1 MFFLCVNGRSPLD
14 GGPKKQYLCT
24 DKTPKTMNKGKTIC
38 GVLKTIRQQVADAN
52 EISYKP
58 AECHHRGDC
67 AGTCPACE
75 AEVKYINQQLDLRR
89 QLGKAVVIAG
99 ISAGLLSAPA
109 FAAGQKPLKPVP
121 KAKSSVKA
129 AEREKDALVIGSTG
143 AAPAPYQVTPQKM
156 DTTKV
161 FGVVEQMPF
170 FPGGDAA
177 LMEFIKKE
185 MVYPAE
191 AKRKGVEGRVI
202 VEFVVERNGRI
213 TSAKVVKSIDPLLDR
228 EALRIVRKMPRWN
241 PGKQAGLTYR
251 VKYVIPITFRL

>member
-1 MFFLCVNGRSPLD
+1 MSANR
-14 GGPKKQYLCT
+14 
-24 DKTPKTMNKGKTIC
+24 GKTIC
-38 GVLKTIRQQVADAN
+38 RTLKAIRQQVADAN
-52 EISYKP
+52 DISYKP

-129 AEREKDALVIGSTG
+129 VEREDEVLGRTG
-143 AAPAPYQVTPQKM
+143 GAPALYQMTPQKM

-161 FGVVEQMPF
+161 FGIVEQMPS
-170 FPGGDAA
+170 FPGGSAA

-202 VEFVVERNGRI
+202 VQFVVERDGRI
-213 TSAKVVKSIDPLLDR
+213 TSAKVIKSIAPLLDR
-228 EALRIVRKMPRWN
+228 EALRIVRKMPRWS
-241 PGKQAGLTYR
+241 PGRQAGLTYR
-251 VKYVIPITFRL
+251 VKYVIPITFRLS

>member
-1 MFFLCVNGRSPLD
+1 
-14 GGPKKQYLCT
+14 
-24 DKTPKTMNKGKTIC
+24 MNKGKTIC

-58 AECHHRGDC
+58 AECHHRGEC

-109 FAAGQKPLKPVP
+109 FAAGQKPVKPVP

-161 FGVVEQMPF
+161 FGVVEQMPS

-241 PGKQAGLTYR
+241 PGRQAGQTYR
-251 VKYVIPITFRL
+251 VKYIIPITFRL